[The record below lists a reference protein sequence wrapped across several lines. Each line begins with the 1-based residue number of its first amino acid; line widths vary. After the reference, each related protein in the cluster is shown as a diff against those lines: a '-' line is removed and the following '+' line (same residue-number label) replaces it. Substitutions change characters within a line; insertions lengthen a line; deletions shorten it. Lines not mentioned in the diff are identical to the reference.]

1 MLKRKRYPR
10 QKTEQL
16 FIPKFRSIYDEMYD
30 LTMKELSDKSISW
43 MQKSFVSYKADVN
56 RSPSLHTR
64 ARFTALVDS
73 LALKKKEE

>member
-1 MLKRKRYPR
+1 MQKRKRFPTQR
-10 QKTEQL
+10 TKNL
-16 FIPKFRSIYDEMYD
+16 FIPKFRSIYDEEYD
-30 LTMKELSDKSISW
+30 LTMKELSDKSVSW

-73 LALKKKEE
+73 LALKEKEE